1 MKTANF
7 NKLYKKEDQHPAST
21 IRLNADLERPLT
33 EIIKPL
39 EILIVVFNQEF
50 LCKRIIA
57 NIESYINNNIGV
69 LIQDDCSTD
78 RTFEVLSTHFQN
90 HPDVK
95 ILKTVRNL
103 GPIGNFA
110 SLSAQATSEYV
121 ICLGGDDF
129 VNQGELQ
136 QILKLLASD
145 PFDIGV
151 FNCAHAELEII
162 DQLILGAARTSNK
175 YNIIINN
182 KHFTDAVN
190 LSEIDFFHRIATM
203 PGALWLQGVILRTSL
218 LKQIPKMESRNVDDW
233 GILHNLAVH
242 GLKQPLRI
250 KFFKK
255 IITLLTI
262 VKNSRGSQV
271 DEQLT
276 RQLTAVVN
284 DWHPSF
290 RKDAFF
296 NVIEKKL
303 KQFKNTNSEIEKII
317 SIFKN
322 SFSKI

>member
-136 QILKLLASD
+136 QILKLLAS
-145 PFDIGV
+145 
-151 FNCAHAELEII
+151 

>member
-1 MKTANF
+1 
-7 NKLYKKEDQHPAST
+7 
-21 IRLNADLERPLT
+21 
-33 EIIKPL
+33 
-39 EILIVVFNQEF
+39 
-50 LCKRIIA
+50 
-57 NIESYINNNIGV
+57 
-69 LIQDDCSTD
+69 
-78 RTFEVLSTHFQN
+78 
-90 HPDVK
+90 
-95 ILKTVRNL
+95 
-103 GPIGNFA
+103 
-110 SLSAQATSEYV
+110 
-121 ICLGGDDF
+121 
-129 VNQGELQ
+129 
-136 QILKLLASD
+136 
-145 PFDIGV
+145 
-151 FNCAHAELEII
+151 
-162 DQLILGAARTSNK
+162 
-175 YNIIINN
+175 
-182 KHFTDAVN
+182 
-190 LSEIDFFHRIATM
+190 
-203 PGALWLQGVILRTSL
+203 
-218 LKQIPKMESRNVDDW
+218 MESRNVDDW